1 MNIPPTPINIIK
13 QRPPVLFDIL
23 AEHAP
28 PGTEAG
34 DDLTGV
40 FLMQVWVNKVPA
52 HNPEEAGRRAEKFLT
67 ETKNVRTIRVVR
79 WRFYSSHR
87 RKLEDINDQTLFS

>member
-1 MNIPPTPINIIK
+1 MSTPPTPINIIR

-28 PGTEAG
+28 PGTDPT

-40 FLMQVWVNKVPA
+40 FLMQVWVKRIAA
-52 HNPEEAGRRAEKFLT
+52 HNPEEAGRKAEKFLT

-79 WRFYSSHR
+79 WRFYNSQR
-87 RKLEDINDQTLFS
+87 KKLEDNNDQTLFS

>member
-1 MNIPPTPINIIK
+1 MNTPPTPINFIR
-13 QRPPVLFDIL
+13 QRPAVLFDIL

-40 FLMQVWVNKVPA
+40 LLMQVWVKKIAA
-52 HNPEEAGRRAEKFLT
+52 HNPEEAGRKAEKFLT
-67 ETKNVRTIRVVR
+67 ATKNVRTIRVVR

-87 RKLEDINDQTLFS
+87 KKGENTNDQTLFS